1 MKDLLI
7 KLRLIEEKIE
17 STFEDKKYQHQ
28 VDFTTSEV
36 VDKGWYQVALKHYC
50 GTCERW
56 FSDVRGLLM
65 HNRHN
70 HKPV

>member
-7 KLRLIEEKIE
+7 RLKLIEGKVEQ
-17 STFEDKKYQHQ
+17 TFEDTKYQHQ
-28 VDFTTSEV
+28 VV

-70 HKPV
+70 HKEL